1 MQKLIS
7 IVVLTFLVAGSAF
20 ADSGNPKVLAML
32 KSNPI
37 VNAALSEA
45 KKFSGAKMCE
55 YKVESNEPPQFEKG
69 TTFDYSAEIT
79 CMHKEAAAI
88 IRVKGR
94 MFSVGP
100 QELTLSIAFAG

>member
-1 MQKLIS
+1 MLKLIF
-7 IVVLTFLVAGSAF
+7 IAALTFLVVGFAY

-37 VNAALSEA
+37 VNAALTQA
-45 KKFSGAKMCE
+45 KKFSGAKTCE
-55 YKVESNEPPQFEKG
+55 YKVESSEPPQFEKG

-79 CMHKEAAAI
+79 CMHEGAAAI